1 MMKSRKQF
9 ALLVSMLALC
19 ILACQLGEIALG
31 GERTVRGSGNVIEE
45 TRSVSGVTGVNLATL
60 GNLTIEVGDTESFRI
75 EAEDNLMEYFETEV
89 RNGKLRIGTKP
100 NIRLNTT
107 KPVNYNLTVT
117 GLDTIEISSSGDIQA
132 PDLEAERFS
141 ISIASSGDLQM
152 GDLEADTL
160 TVNISSSG
168 DVMMGVLN
176 ANTLD
181 VDINSNGDLDI
192 AGGEVETQKIT
203 ISSSG
208 NYRAQNLASDEADV
222 RISSSGSATIW
233 VQDNLKATL
242 NSSGDV
248 RYRGDPAVDSSTS
261 SSGNVRQ
268 IGE

>member
-1 MMKSRKQF
+1 MI
-9 ALLVSMLALC
+9 LALS
-19 ILACQLGEIALG
+19 ILACQLGGIAIG
-31 GERTVRGSGNVIEE
+31 DGRTVRGSGNVVVE
-45 TRSVSGVTGVNLATL
+45 TRAVSGITGVNLATL
-60 GNLTIEVGDTESFRI
+60 GNLTIEVSNTESFRI
-75 EAEDNLMEYFETEV
+75 EAEDNLMEYFETDV
-89 RNGKLRIGTKP
+89 RNGKLRIDTP
-100 NIRLNTT
+100 DIRLEATE
-107 KPVNYNLTVT
+107 PVNFYLTVK
-117 GLDTIEISSSGDIQA
+117 GLDTIEITSSGDIEA

-160 TVNISSSG
+160 SVNISSSG
-168 DVMMGVLN
+168 DVTMGVLN

-192 AGGEVETQKIT
+192 VGGEVETQKIT

-248 RYRGDPAVDSSTS
+248 RYRGNPTVDAKTH
-261 SSGNVRQ
+261 SSGDVRQ